1 MLADPLVYM
10 VSSTKRV
17 DRLIRA
23 TMSRFKHSSRCVAF
37 ANGISGILAATRPDQ
52 SCDET
57 WKSHLQQRNASLKS
71 YAHRRNLEQL
81 KKELIDWS
89 TVAHCLMVGSVYL
102 SISEK
107 FGFVCVPCLHRWSH
121 CFQIHG
127 SLELMWGCVVTC
139 RSKSLRLH
147 SQAHL
152 SNSWWMFS
160 FGNKERIFEVSV
172 DSPDLEWMFPMLRT
186 CHVQMLMLWTADC
199 GKKLA
204 WGNSSPEGLRMF
216 VSTTC
221 CREIRG
227 PTRDFKLGI
236 WFYERRL
243 FHRKKP
249 CLACVVPPCISN

>member
-1 MLADPLVYM
+1 MR
-10 VSSTKRV
+10 TE
-17 DRLIRA
+17 
-23 TMSRFKHSSRCVAF
+23 
-37 ANGISGILAATRPDQ
+37 
-52 SCDET
+52 ET
-57 WKSHLQQRNASLKS
+57 WSSLKRS
-71 YAHRRNLEQL
+71 
-81 KKELIDWS
+81 WS
-89 TVAHCLMVGSVYL
+89 TEARFHIVWWSGVCIWVSQKNLGL
-102 SISEK
+102 
-107 FGFVCVPCLHRWSH
+107 CVPCSHRWSH

>member
-1 MLADPLVYM
+1 MR
-10 VSSTKRV
+10 TE
-17 DRLIRA
+17 
-23 TMSRFKHSSRCVAF
+23 
-37 ANGISGILAATRPDQ
+37 
-52 SCDET
+52 ET
-57 WKSHLQQRNASLKS
+57 WSSLKRS
-71 YAHRRNLEQL
+71 
-81 KKELIDWS
+81 WS
-89 TVAHCLMVGSVYL
+89 TEARFHIGWWSGVCIWVSQKNLGL
-102 SISEK
+102 
-107 FGFVCVPCLHRWSH
+107 CVPCLHRWSH

-127 SLELMWGCVVTC
+127 SLELM
-139 RSKSLRLH
+139 
-147 SQAHL
+147 
-152 SNSWWMFS
+152 WWMFS

>member
-81 KKELIDWS
+81 KKELIDRS
-89 TVAHCLMVGSVYL
+89 TVPHWLMVGSVYL

-107 FGFVCVPCLHRWSH
+107 FGFVCAMLA
-121 CFQIHG
+121 Q
-127 SLELMWGCVVTC
+127 M
-139 RSKSLRLH
+139 KSL
-147 SQAHL
+147 
-152 SNSWWMFS
+152 F
-160 FGNKERIFEVSV
+160 
-172 DSPDLEWMFPMLRT
+172 PDTRVIGANVRMCCNMQEQITP
-186 CHVQMLMLWTADC
+186 
-199 GKKLA
+199 LA
-204 WGNSSPEGLRMF
+204 LTGAP
-216 VSTTC
+216 V
-221 CREIRG
+221 
-227 PTRDFKLGI
+227 K
-236 WFYERRL
+236 
-243 FHRKKP
+243 
-249 CLACVVPPCISN
+249 